1 MPLAARRPSMPSGIQ
16 SKFLAIGMG
25 AIAATVAV
33 LVGLGAWQ
41 SSVFSD
47 RANSEAMGLGAQDLS
62 DVSMGT
68 YRLVEAQAQVV
79 DNSVA
84 TGVADADYLLQASG
98 GVSLSPETVT
108 MTAVDQNTKASSQVV
123 LPKMLI
129 GKTWVGQVTP

>member
-1 MPLAARRPSMPSGIQ
+1 
-16 SKFLAIGMG
+16 
-25 AIAATVAV
+25 
-33 LVGLGAWQ
+33 
-41 SSVFSD
+41 
-47 RANSEAMGLGAQDLS
+47 
-62 DVSMGT
+62 MGT